1 MYKQPWLNEVLDQ
14 IRKTMMNWFVEWVR
28 NQRSKARVV
37 FLDELFVSF
46 FFFGICLWDGFGRLI
61 RSLNLIKT
69 SFQHW
74 NPRRLTVY
82 PQNSNYLI

>member
-46 FFFGICLWDGFGRLI
+46 FFLEFVCGMGLVD
-61 RSLNLIKT
+61 
-69 SFQHW
+69 
-74 NPRRLTVY
+74 
-82 PQNSNYLI
+82 

>member
-46 FFFGICLWDGFGRLI
+46 FFW
-61 RSLNLIKT
+61 NL
-69 SFQHW
+69 FVGW
-74 NPRRLTVY
+74 VW
-82 PQNSNYLI
+82 